1 MKRAAFM
8 RRNFLV
14 ALCAP
19 ALLGVD
25 AAGAAGDAAR
35 GANAFRACIACHSLE
50 PGVHRTGPS
59 LAAVWGQKAG
69 SLENFARYSGA
80 LKGSGMV
87 WNEQALDR
95 WLRDPQAAVPGNYMI
110 FRGID
115 DERTRAD
122 LIAFL
127 RAASE
132 QRKSAGS
139 PRRANPDLKEA
150 PETARIASIRRCAD
164 TYFVTNA
171 KGDTA
176 PYWEFNLRFKTDSG
190 PGGPAPGKPVMVGA
204 GMQGDRAQVVF
215 ADFREISSFIV
226 ERCVP

>member
-1 MKRAAFM
+1 MM
-8 RRNFLV
+8 RRVLA

-19 ALLGVD
+19 VLLGAG
-25 AAGAAGDAAR
+25 AASAAGDAAR

-59 LAAVWGQKAG
+59 LAAVWGRKAG
-69 SLENFARYSGA
+69 SLEDFARYSSA

-87 WNEQALDR
+87 WNEQTLDR

-115 DERTRAD
+115 AERARAD

-127 RAASE
+127 RTASA
-132 QRKSAGS
+132 QDKPPGT
-139 PRRANPDLKEA
+139 PRRASPGLKQA
-150 PETARIASIRRCAD
+150 PETSRITAIRRCGD
-164 TYFVTNA
+164 TYHVTNA
-171 KGDTA
+171 KGETV
-176 PYWEFNLRFKTDSG
+176 PFWEFNLRFKTDSG
-190 PGGPAPGKPVMVGA
+190 PSGPAPGKPVMIGS

-226 ERCVP
+226 EKCPP